1 MVNDKKGYSIALYAM
16 MLALIFVAMML
27 DRLISLA
34 LPVSMALLTLTVT
47 FSCCFWRN
55 SWTNGVLACTFFG
68 VASMV
73 KGFIFPEII
82 PVSINPLVS
91 VLPRA
96 IMGFAAFGT
105 YRLMLKLTQK
115 HKTYGRQVACITVA
129 VLVGLVVNT
138 LLYLSAV
145 NLYKIFLKEE
155 YNGVFATIYL
165 VLFTNIIPEYA
176 VSLLLV
182 PHIVLALRKATHLGT
197 EGKLTPA
204 RPDNDKE

>member
-1 MVNDKKGYSIALYAM
+1 
-16 MLALIFVAMML
+16 
-27 DRLISLA
+27 
-34 LPVSMALLTLTVT
+34 
-47 FSCCFWRN
+47 
-55 SWTNGVLACTFFG
+55 
-68 VASMV
+68 
-73 KGFIFPEII
+73 
-82 PVSINPLVS
+82 
-91 VLPRA
+91 
-96 IMGFAAFGT
+96 MGFAAFGT

-115 HKTYGRQVACITVA
+115 HKNYGRQVACITVA